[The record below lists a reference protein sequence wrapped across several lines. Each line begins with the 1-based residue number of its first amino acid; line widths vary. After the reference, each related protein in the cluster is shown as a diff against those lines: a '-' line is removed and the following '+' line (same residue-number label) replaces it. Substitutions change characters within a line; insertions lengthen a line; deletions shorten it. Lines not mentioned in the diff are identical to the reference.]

1 MIYLS
6 ELKSGIQIKDKIV
19 TLAIYVQPNARRTVF
34 EKIHDDQLK
43 LKVHAPPEDGKAND
57 EIIRY
62 LSDLFSLRKSQVEI
76 ISGHLARKKR
86 IQLSF
91 DKVLTLED
99 LQGYFTA

>member
-1 MIYLS
+1 MIDLS
-6 ELKSGIQIKDKIV
+6 ELKTGILIKDKIV
-19 TLAIYVQPNARRTVF
+19 TLAIYAQPNARRTEF

-43 LKVHAPPEDGKAND
+43 LKVHAPPEDGKANE

-62 LSDLFSLRKSQVEI
+62 ISDLFSLRKSQVEI

-91 DKVLTLED
+91 DKALRIED
-99 LQGYFTA
+99 LQSFFMD